1 MKGGTRISKEGRK
14 KSERER
20 KGEGRKGGT
29 RRCRGGRQ
37 IAVITNTH
45 TSTHTST
52 AGNSVGPCHV
62 NPIPGVERLG
72 DGVFA
77 YTDTFQVARIKQA
90 ISTAGVKNSPT
101 TLNWNAGSR
110 PQTPNAIVTY
120 AGYRVRYT
128 R

>member
-1 MKGGTRISKEGRK
+1 MKGGTRISEEGRK
-14 KSERER
+14 EDERER
-20 KGEGRKGGT
+20 QGERRKGGT
-29 RRCRGGRQ
+29 KGSRGGRQ

-52 AGNSVGPCHV
+52 PGNSVGPCHV

-90 ISTAGVKNSPT
+90 ISTAGVKT
-101 TLNWNAGSR
+101 AR
-110 PQTPNAIVTY
+110 PL
-120 AGYRVRYT
+120 
-128 R
+128 